1 MKLKEIE
8 EKAKSDKNVLRLK
21 VMHDLGEKI
30 VYSYVYK
37 TGNVV
42 SEGGFT
48 VYIVNR
54 GSEDEEVYFI
64 GGLPPFMITQPQ
76 PHILETLKDE
86 VIGKCDVDLIEGFNV
101 NTIGNYA
108 VITGYKLVENKYV
121 RKTFIATVK
130 DNNVYVNEVGL

>member
-37 TGNVV
+37 VGNVV
-42 SEGGFT
+42 NEGGFT
-48 VYIVNR
+48 VYVVNR
-54 GSEDEEVYFI
+54 GLEDEEAYFV
-64 GGLPPFMITQPQ
+64 GGLPPFMIIPQ
-76 PHILETLKDE
+76 QSHPLEILKDE
-86 VIGKCDVDLIEGFNV
+86 IIGKCDVDLIESFSV
-101 NTIGNYA
+101 NTIGNFA
-108 VITGYKLVENKYV
+108 TLVGYKLVENKYV

-130 DNNVYVNEVGL
+130 DNNIYVNEVGL